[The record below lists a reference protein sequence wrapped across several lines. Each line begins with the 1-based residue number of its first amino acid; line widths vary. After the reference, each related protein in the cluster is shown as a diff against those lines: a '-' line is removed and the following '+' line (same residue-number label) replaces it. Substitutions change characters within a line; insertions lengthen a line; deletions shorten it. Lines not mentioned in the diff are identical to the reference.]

1 MNAMSENDELAKL
14 VDGAYKNILEKFNP
28 CARQLISAGKAYL
41 KALHGAVAAS
51 KAYIDALGKLAR
63 HAHQGTWGGCTDI
76 GTALLQLVDVHKEI
90 QSQQLN
96 ILKAFYVDLLV
107 PLETNIDKDT
117 KVVACEQKRFIQQH
131 KCLQESYLKAV
142 AVVKKQKKKNKGKG
156 SNIDNEI
163 RNLQQLEEEKMKLD
177 CFCERSLKQAI
188 TQERRRYGFVLERQ
202 CSLTKHNLV
211 YHSQGQNLLQHNLEE
226 WEEVARSR
234 ECLPDPIDKLFPTNH
249 YKSCSEYA
257 SANILDSHPMA
268 NSLYVPSPH
277 LATTLRKTRSIDASC
292 VDLREAPNDTFPR
305 PLIRAKSD
313 FNIASSNASLISNDY
328 GITLRPKSLAEP
340 DSKTGHSRVRALY
353 SYLSSGEH
361 QLSFHE
367 GDIIVLIGD
376 RNKGWQYGENT
387 RNHRRGWF
395 PIAYTAVLDDGPN
408 VHPME
413 NNTLDLKRRSVDL
426 SNPYSTCF
434 GVSRSRTTP
443 NIQPF
448 HNGLDQPVAL
458 DSDFLLPPPPPNA
471 QRPLST
477 FLDSSVKNMDSLQLL
492 RTNAKLLHAPPSI
505 SSSGSSAPSPTSSSS
520 GGPVTSGADPLVRIL
535 PRRLPPMST
544 SLHSS
549 NDSGFC
555 NDTAPPAPVALLLS
569 PTSPGFSPRERS
581 GSMRQDEQKP
591 KENMFSSVKLRK
603 VITNDRSAPMIS

>member
-1 MNAMSENDELAKL
+1 MNILSENDELAKL

-51 KAYIDALGKLAR
+51 KSYIDALGKLAR

-76 GTALLQLVDVHKEI
+76 GTALLQLVEVQKEI
-90 QSQQLN
+90 QAQQLN

-131 KCLQESYLKAV
+131 KCLQESYLKA
-142 AVVKKQKKKNKGKG
+142 AAIVKKQKKKNKGR
-156 SNIDNEI
+156 SCNIDKEI
-163 RNLQQLEEEKMKLD
+163 KNLQQLEEEKMKLD

-188 TQERRRYGFVLERQ
+188 TQERRRFGFVLERQ

-211 YHSQGQNLLQHNLEE
+211 FHSQGQNLLQHHLEE
-226 WEEVARSR
+226 WEDVAKSR
-234 ECLPDPIDKLFPTNH
+234 EALPEPIDKLFPPTNN
-249 YKSCSEYA
+249 YKSISEYA
-257 SANILDSHPMA
+257 SANIMENPPTTT
-268 NSLYVPSPH
+268 SLYVPSPYQYSVNN
-277 LATTLRKTRSIDASC
+277 TLRKTRSIDTSC
-292 VDLREAPNDTFPR
+292 VDIRDAPLDPFPPR

-328 GITLRPKSLAEP
+328 GVTLRPKSLAEP
-340 DSKTGHSRVRALY
+340 VSKSDHSRVRALY

-376 RNKGWQYGENT
+376 RNKGWQYGENQ

-395 PIAYTAVLDDGPN
+395 PIAYTAVLNDGPN
-408 VHPME
+408 VHPMDG
-413 NNTLDLKRRSVDL
+413 NTMELKRRSVDL
-426 SNPYSTCF
+426 SNPYSSYT

-443 NIQPF
+443 NIQPYQ
-448 HNGLDQPVAL
+448 NGISPEGADVILM
-458 DSDFLLPPPPPNA
+458 SLPPPPPCA

-477 FLDSSVKNMDSLQLL
+477 FIDTSKHMDSLQRL
-492 RTNAKLLHAPPSI
+492 RNHSQLLHPPTCI
-505 SSSGSSAPSPTSSSS
+505 PLPVCPSPTSTSPSTGTS
-520 GGPVTSGADPLVRIL
+520 VTSSDPLVGIL

-549 NDSGFC
+549 NDSGFG
-555 NDTAPPAPVALLLS
+555 NDAPPPPPGLS
-569 PTSPGFSPRERS
+569 PTSPGFSPRDRLDERK
-581 GSMRQDEQKP
+581 Q
-591 KENMFSSVKLRK
+591 KENIFSSVKLRK
-603 VITNDRSAPMIS
+603 VITNDRSAPIIS